1 VKFDW
6 QTIAVALVVACAA
19 FYVARRG
26 LARLRSFRAGSKAGA
41 SCATGCG
48 KCGDE
53 PVASQPVKVLVQ
65 INPSK
70 RTMKSERGTLN

>member
-1 VKFDW
+1 MKFDW

-19 FYVARRG
+19 FYVARRA
-26 LARLRSFRAGSKAGA
+26 LARLRSFRAGAKAD
-41 SCATGCG
+41 CATGCG

-53 PVASQPVKVLVQ
+53 PVAAQPVKVLVQ

-70 RTMKSERGTLN
+70 RALKSEHGTLN